1 MSHISFQLT
10 VAQIGFLCP
19 QAYDTTLL
27 FDTFEARD
35 RTAIDAETFTAA
47 DSQSTSL
54 FTENLVLHTG
64 LTIRFG
70 GN

>member
-1 MSHISFQLT
+1 MLISFQLT
-10 VAQIGFLCP
+10 VTDWFSLSTGLRHN
-19 QAYDTTLL
+19 LL

-35 RTAIDAETFTAA
+35 RTAIDAETAA

-64 LTIRFG
+64 LTFRFG